1 MGTLKGFPSP
11 PALWLRQAEPAFA
24 NAIMGTLKGFPSPPA
39 LWLRQAEP
47 AFANAIMGALERPT
61 RETGRGFGW
70 LVPAGTTAF

>member
-1 MGTLKGFPSP
+1 
-11 PALWLRQAEPAFA
+11 
-24 NAIMGTLKGFPSPPA
+24 MGTLKGFPSPPA